1 MRGERRVRLAAGRAT
16 VLACAL
22 CAAAALAAAGRG
34 AESGARQPR
43 AAQFQP
49 PAAATIDPSGV
60 DFGEQ
65 VIGNWARAHRVVV
78 TNTGGAPL
86 HVNSAALRGDDAG
99 KYSVVKDTCTGAE
112 VVPYRACVIDIGFL
126 PTGKDDFDAELTL
139 VSDAPESPQ
148 TIRITGEG
156 INSSMAP
163 PGSMGR

>member
-22 CAAAALAAAGRG
+22 CAAAALVNAGRG
-34 AESGARQPR
+34 GASGARQPQ
-43 AAQFQP
+43 ATQFQS
-49 PAAATIDPSGV
+49 PAAASIDPNGV

-65 VIGNWARAHRVVV
+65 VIGRWGRAHRVVV

-86 HVNSAALRGDDAG
+86 HVNNAALRGDDAG
-99 KYSVVKDTCTGAE
+99 RYSVVNDTCTGGE
-112 VVPYRACVIDIGFL
+112 VVPYRACIIDIAFL

-148 TIRITGEG
+148 TIRVTGEG
-156 INSSMAP
+156 INSAMVP
-163 PGSMGR
+163 PGSLGR

>member
-1 MRGERRVRLAAGRAT
+1 MRGDGRVRPAAGRAT

-34 AESGARQPR
+34 AESGARQPQ
-43 AAQFQP
+43 AAHFQS
-49 PAAATIDPSGV
+49 PAAATLDPNSV

-65 VIGNWARAHRVVV
+65 AIGNWARAHRVVV

-86 HVNSAALRGDDAG
+86 HVNNAALRGDGAG
-99 KYSVVKDTCTGAE
+99 RYSVVKDTCTGAE
-112 VVPYRACVIDIGFL
+112 VAPYRACVIDVAFL

-148 TIRITGEG
+148 TIRVTGEG
-156 INSSMAP
+156 INSAMVR
-163 PGSMGR
+163 PGSLGR